1 MNATNKHQHYGD
13 VGLISDSGGVD
24 RINGR
29 AMGSR
34 ALWKCCATDRVHR
47 MGCRIGAV
55 EAWRRLRFIPTDMA
69 AGLYSH
75 SHSLDHR
82 TVTHGG
88 CKKFLKLT

>member
-55 EAWRRLRFIPTDMA
+55 EAWRRPRFIPADQTGTGVQDF
-69 AGLYSH
+69 
-75 SHSLDHR
+75 
-82 TVTHGG
+82 TVIVTALIIGQ
-88 CKKFLKLT
+88 